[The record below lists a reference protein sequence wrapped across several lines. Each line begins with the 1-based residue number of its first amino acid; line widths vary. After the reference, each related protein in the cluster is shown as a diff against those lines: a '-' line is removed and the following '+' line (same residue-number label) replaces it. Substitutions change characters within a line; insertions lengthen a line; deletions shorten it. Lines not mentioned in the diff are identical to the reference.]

1 MVVNFN
7 SYFKIFERVAAIAI
21 VIEVLV
27 EQKWLITPGLIAH

>member
-1 MVVNFN
+1 MVVNSN

-27 EQKWLITPGLIAH
+27 EQK